1 MGLLAGL
8 GVVCV
13 VWAVVAAIRIAVDL
27 DRRGL
32 PVSAIWLRV
41 MILKYLHEYARVT
54 REETGRVGPLFY
66 HYVVPLN
73 IALVIVVVVAVIEWA

>member
-1 MGLLAGL
+1 MGL

-13 VWAVVAAIRIAVDL
+13 VWAVVAALLIAADL
-27 DRRGL
+27 SKRGTS
-32 PVSAIWLRV
+32 VNFVWLRL
-41 MILKYLHEYARVT
+41 MILKYLHEYSKVT

-73 IALVIVVVVAVIEWA
+73 VALVIVVVLAIAQWS

>member
-1 MGLLAGL
+1 VELIMGLA
-8 GVVCV
+8 VVCV
-13 VWAVVAAIRIAVDL
+13 VWAVVAAILIAANL
-27 DRRGL
+27 RKRGVA
-32 PVSAIWLRV
+32 VSVFWLRV

-73 IALVIVVVVAVIEWA
+73 IALVLVIILAVVSWT